1 MLQILS
7 QIRKNSG
14 GYAVVR
20 FFPWLKAFFLFLFS
34 GIVVYDNDF
43 KTKLALGNGEMFV
56 FSLSG

>member
-1 MLQILS
+1 VLQILS
-7 QIRKNSG
+7 QKRKNSG
-14 GYAVVR
+14 GSVLSLVKS
-20 FFPWLKAFFLFLFS
+20 FFVWFS

>member
-14 GYAVVR
+14 GSVLSLV
-20 FFPWLKAFFLFLFS
+20 KSFFLFLFS

>member
-56 FSLSG
+56 F